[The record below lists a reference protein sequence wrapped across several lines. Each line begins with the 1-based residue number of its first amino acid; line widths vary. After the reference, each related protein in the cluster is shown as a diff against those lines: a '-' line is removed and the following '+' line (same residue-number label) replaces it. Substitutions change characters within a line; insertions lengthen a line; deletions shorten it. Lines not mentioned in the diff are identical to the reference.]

1 MTLTDA
7 LASLAGNL
15 NLNVSLV
22 DSDDTEMIRFN
33 AAGYQ
38 NIESDL
44 FNRIVDSIT
53 INSSSIIT
61 IKLASAV

>member
-44 FNRIVDSIT
+44 FSRTVDSIT
-53 INSSSIIT
+53 INSSSIVT